1 MKVKK
6 IKVWTEVDLE
16 SLNINSLLKGYI
28 LHIIYIYIY
37 NIYRISNAELNLVHH
52 YNFQTKTALQRDN
65 GLRGVNM
72 KLNPSSLVENT
83 DLARNFKYIDQTS
96 QNNIPRE
103 NIYLNGGNEI
113 IISNAPK
120 PGNRMFTFELW
131 FLLDGNIAKYIILSM
146 SGGRLFAEMLTYT
159 NNSVD
164 NIHLMNNNIENILEI
179 RIWYH
184 IAYVYKEYDT
194 HSIGYLNGEAMQMTI
209 GDRSARKDSIDDL
222 MMST

>member
-1 MKVKK
+1 
-6 IKVWTEVDLE
+6 
-16 SLNINSLLKGYI
+16 
-28 LHIIYIYIY
+28 
-37 NIYRISNAELNLVHH
+37 
-52 YNFQTKTALQRDN
+52 
-65 GLRGVNM
+65 M
-72 KLNPSSLVENT
+72 KLNPSKLVENT
-83 DLARNFKYIDQTS
+83 QLSKNFKYIDQPS

-131 FLLDGNIAKYIILSM
+131 FLLDGNIAEYIILSM
-146 SGGRLFAEMLTYT
+146 SDGRSFAEMLTYT

-164 NIHLMNNNIENILEI
+164 NIHLMNNNIENILET
-179 RIWYH
+179 RTWYH

-209 GDRSARKDSIDDL
+209 GDRSAGKESIDGL
-222 MMST
+222 MIST